1 MNNNECIQFCI
12 KLVAESAWWEKKSQ
26 TSIVKSLREKNNC
39 PLWKLWLWLIKKI
52 CVHMAKQ
59 SEKVVFKDDE
69 FKSSVRLKARSNVQA
84 VVQ

>member
-1 MNNNECIQFCI
+1 
-12 KLVAESAWWEKKSQ
+12 
-26 TSIVKSLREKNNC
+26 
-39 PLWKLWLWLIKKI
+39 
-52 CVHMAKQ
+52 MAKQ